1 MIPKTKQ
8 LRKIF
13 WFFLYLSLGLAML
26 GLLKESGAVSEDPHG
41 LMQRMYERWTG
52 DLPEIKSQRGII
64 RVLVT
69 YSQTNFFVE
78 LGRQRGLEY
87 ELLHQY
93 EEFLNKH
100 KKKADL
106 RITVVFLAVPFEE
119 LIPALRNG
127 RGDIAASGL
136 TITPERQA
144 KAAFTKPYIR
154 NVNEIVVTSKKLRG
168 LSDLKELA
176 GRRAHV
182 VPGTSYIQHLKQL
195 NKQLKKEG
203 LSTIGIVQV
212 DKTLATEDVLELV
225 NSGVFELTVVDQ
237 HLAELW
243 SRVLPDLVLHKDL
256 VINSGGNIAWAVR
269 KQNPELLAS
278 LNEFV
283 SKHRQGTLLGNI
295 LIKRYYDNTKWIHN
309 PLGQSDMV
317 RFEKLSHLFK
327 KYGQKYNFDWLKIAA
342 LAYQESGFDQK
353 ARSPAGAVGIMQI
366 LPSTAATPN
375 VNIPDVQQLENNV
388 HAGVKYLH
396 FLRKRYFNDPGIS
409 APARMDFTFAAY
421 NAGPARVRSLRQQ
434 AGKFG
439 VDPNEWFFNV
449 EYVALRVVGR
459 ETVQYVDNINKYF
472 IAFKSA
478 EQVLTRK
485 SRQVEK
491 YKEEK

>member
-1 MIPKTKQ
+1 MAVPWV
-8 LRKIF
+8 R
-13 WFFLYLSLGLAML
+13 SLLL
-26 GLLKESGAVSEDPHG
+26 GHETGSVTGDQHG
-41 LMQRMYERWTG
+41 LMERVSERWTG
-52 DLPEIKSQRGII
+52 DLPEIKSQRGVI

-69 YSQTNFFVE
+69 YNQTNFFVE
-78 LGRQRGLEY
+78 LGRQRGMEY

-93 EEFLNKH
+93 DEFLNKH
-100 KKKADL
+100 KKKSDL
-106 RITVVFLAVPFEE
+106 RISVVFVAVPFGE
-119 LIPALRNG
+119 LIPALLNG

-154 NVNEIVVTSKKLRG
+154 NVNEIVVTSKKVRG
-168 LSDLKELA
+168 LGDLKDLA
-176 GRRAHV
+176 GRRIHV

-195 NKQLKKEG
+195 NNRLRKEG
-203 LSTIGIVQV
+203 LSPIEIVQV

-225 NSGVFELTVVDQ
+225 NAGIFELTVVDQ

-243 SRVLPDLVLHKDL
+243 AKVLPDLVLHKDL
-256 VINSGGNIAWAVR
+256 VINAGGNIAWAVR

-278 LNEFV
+278 LNKFV

-295 LIKRYYDNTKWIHN
+295 LLKRYYKNTRWIKD
-309 PLGQSDMV
+309 PLGQSDLEK
-317 RFEKLSHLFK
+317 FEKLRGLFK

-353 ARSPAGAVGIMQI
+353 AKSPAGAVGIMQI

-375 VNIPDVQQLENNV
+375 VNIPDVSKLENNV
-388 HAGVKYLH
+388 HAGVKYLS
-396 FLRKRYFNDPGIS
+396 FLRQRYFSDPKIS
-409 APARMDFTFAAY
+409 PPARMDFTFAAY

-434 AGKFG
+434 ARKSG
-439 VDPNEWFFNV
+439 VDPNKWFFNV

-459 ETVQYVDNINKYF
+459 EPVRYVDNINKYY

-478 EQVLTRK
+478 EQVLVRK
-485 SRQVEK
+485 SSQVEK
-491 YKEEK
+491 YKQKK

>member
-1 MIPKTKQ
+1 
-8 LRKIF
+8 
-13 WFFLYLSLGLAML
+13 ML
-26 GLLKESGAVSEDPHG
+26 GLVKESGSVTEDQHG
-41 LMQRMYERWTG
+41 LMKRVSERWTG
-52 DLPEIKSQRGII
+52 DLQEIKSQRGTI

-69 YSQTNFFVE
+69 YNQTNFFVE
-78 LGRQRGLEY
+78 LGRQRGMEY

-100 KKKADL
+100 KKKSDL
-106 RITVVFLAVPFEE
+106 RISFVFVAVPFEE
-119 LIPALRNG
+119 LIPALLNG

-144 KAAFTKPYIR
+144 KAAFTKPYIN
-154 NVNEIVVTSKKLRG
+154 NVNEIVVTSKKIRG
-168 LSDLKELA
+168 LNDLKDLA
-176 GRRAHV
+176 GRRIHV

-195 NKQLKKEG
+195 NRRLRKEG
-203 LSTIGIVQV
+203 LSPIDIVQV

-225 NSGVFELTVVDQ
+225 NAGVFELTVVDQ

-243 SRVLPDLVLHKDL
+243 SKVLPDLVLHKDL

-295 LIKRYYDNTKWIHN
+295 LIKRYYKDTRWIQN
-309 PLGQSDMV
+309 PLGQSDMQK
-317 RFEKLSHLFK
+317 FEKLSLLFK

-353 ARSPAGAVGIMQI
+353 AKSPAGAVGIMQI

-375 VNIPDVQQLENNV
+375 VNIPDVSKLENNV
-388 HAGVKYLH
+388 HAGVKYLS
-396 FLRKRYFNDPGIS
+396 FLRQRYFSDPKIS
-409 APARMDFTFAAY
+409 PPARMDFTFAAY

-434 AGKFG
+434 ARESG
-439 VDPNEWFFNV
+439 VDPNKWFFNV

-459 ETVQYVDNINKYF
+459 ETVRYVDNINKYY
-472 IAFKSA
+472 ISFKSA
-478 EQVLTRK
+478 EQVLVRK
-485 SRQVEK
+485 SQQVEK
-491 YKEEK
+491 YKQKK